1 MKIVLIG
8 AGNLATNLGMALLSA
23 GHDILQ
29 VYSRTMK
36 SASILAQKV
45 GGSPTNDIKSINNNA
60 DAYILSVKDSVL
72 SDLIP
77 EICKGKE
84 KQLFMHTAGSVPMDI
99 FKGMAYHYGVLYP
112 MQTFSKDN
120 ELKFNNIPCFVETN
134 DKFSENAIMGIANDI
149 SNSVYKLSSEDRKHL
164 HLAAV
169 FASNF
174 VNHCY
179 SLSSEILKKHNI
191 PFEVILPLIDE
202 TANKVHKQ
210 SPNQA
215 QTGPAVRFD
224 ENILRNQSIM
234 LKGNPLQKDI
244 YDRMSLSIHQLAEK
258 NNSN

>member
-8 AGNLATNLGMALLSA
+8 AGNLATNLGVALLSA

-36 SASILAQKV
+36 SASILAEKV
-45 GGSPTNDIKSINNNA
+45 GGSPTNEIKNINSNA
-60 DAYILSVKDSVL
+60 DVYILSVKDSIL
-72 SDLIP
+72 SELIP
-77 EICKGKE
+77 EVCKGKE
-84 KQLFMHTAGSVPMDI
+84 KRIFIHTAGSVSMDI

-112 MQTFSKDN
+112 MQTFSKDK
-120 ELKFNNIPCFVETN
+120 ELIFNDIPCFVEAN
-134 DKFSENAIMGIANDI
+134 DKLSENSIMELANSLTNI
-149 SNSVYKLSSEDRKHL
+149 VYRLSSEDRKHL

-202 TANKVHKQ
+202 TANKVHKL
-210 SPNQA
+210 SPSQA

-224 ENILRNQSIM
+224 ENVLRNQSLL

-258 NNSN
+258 NNKN